1 MKIGIF
7 AIDCTWLKE
16 TIATVTS
23 EIKKT
28 CLELFK
34 NEVYEDM
41 KGTTARFVTI
51 NEKLANAPTNPQEL
65 HDLSEYV
72 QKVSVEQFTL
82 QQRIDVIMVILLFY
96 YNHVAECE
104 CVQKKYNLLEEFC
117 YPIPAEEFQE
127 KWELF
132 GWPQIIKRRISDVE
146 KINQLE
152 RLKMIRELR
161 TNQKILE
168 HKIFKLVEEVSE
180 IDSYR
185 ELENAINVSHL
196 HLHLVDML

>member
-41 KGTTARFVTI
+41 KSTTARFVTI

-82 QQRIDVIMVILLFY
+82 QQRIDVIMV
-96 YNHVAECE
+96 
-104 CVQKKYNLLEEFC
+104 
-117 YPIPAEEFQE
+117 
-127 KWELF
+127 
-132 GWPQIIKRRISDVE
+132 
-146 KINQLE
+146 
-152 RLKMIRELR
+152 
-161 TNQKILE
+161 T
-168 HKIFKLVEEVSE
+168 LV
-180 IDSYR
+180 Y
-185 ELENAINVSHL
+185 L
-196 HLHLVDML
+196 